1 MLFRNKE
8 GMTPLGAASSKGHIK
23 VVQLLIEYEVEIN
36 PDFKEDQ
43 IISKIIDI

>member
-1 MLFRNKE
+1 MFRNKE

-23 VVQLLIEYEVEIN
+23 VVQLLIDEGVEIN

-43 IISKIIDI
+43 IISKIINI